1 MKPFPPLVIVLN
13 DLYLPRRKF
22 IFTAHHVDFLYP
34 FMTLGKSGGDVR
46 TRWILSLTAIAVV
59 VGVVIA
65 MAPPSVVSAAQ
76 KDEVLID
83 TVSARVPNSF
93 WTIDPKFQP
102 QIGQSFILDRTVSAT
117 SVVLHP
123 ASIALAKKPKYLG
136 MAYRAQN
143 FTTLTGRGSVNAT
156 TVVNIWRSDS
166 NTPLPVDP
174 RPREGGFDVAAGG
187 FTNVY
192 TSTYSVPFDLSKPF
206 VLPLDPAVTLDPG
219 VYLVAWY
226 MQFPQDPVFG
236 VRFEADVSGRSGGT
250 WRGDQWIPSI
260 CKYAPIP
267 DSSPPGSGA
276 FIADQWASPFGVAP
290 SGPFPGTIGYQTWFR
305 AGTEKGPSDI
315 TGCIRPNFGGFDK
328 KGRPIDKKGRPL
340 KNPYDQKYYAMELG
354 DIDMQL
360 MGSVLSSGS

>member
-1 MKPFPPLVIVLN
+1 VIVLN
-13 DLYLPRRKF
+13 DLYLPCGKLNV
-22 IFTAHHVDFLYP
+22 TAHNVDFLC
-34 FMTLGKSGGDVR
+34 TLSALLRCGGNVR
-46 TRWILSLTAIAVV
+46 TRWIPSLAAIAVV
-59 VGVVIA
+59 VAVVIA
-65 MAPPSVVSAAQ
+65 MALPSVVSAAQ

-83 TVSARVPNSF
+83 TVGARVPNSF
-93 WTIDPKFQP
+93 WTIDPRFQP
-102 QIGQSFILDRTVSAT
+102 QIGQSFVLDRTVSAT

-143 FTTLTGRGSVNAT
+143 FTTLTGRGSVSAT

-174 RPREGGFDVAAGG
+174 RPRKGGFDVAAGG

-192 TSTYSVPFDLSKPF
+192 NSTYSVPFDLSKPF
-206 VLPLDPAVTLDPG
+206 VLPLAPAVTLDPG

-236 VRFEADVSGRSGGT
+236 VRFEADVNGRSGGT
-250 WRGDQWIPSI
+250 WRGDEWIPSI

-305 AGTEKGPSDI
+305 AGTEKGPSEI
-315 TGCIRPNFGGFDK
+315 TGCIRPDFGGFDK
-328 KGRPIDKKGRPL
+328 KGRPIDKKGRLL